1 MYNRIV
7 SSDDQALLTFPTE
20 YPIKVVG
27 RRSNGLRS
35 RIDAIVASHAPD
47 FDLASATERDSSQA
61 SFVSITYTIRATS
74 REQVI
79 ALANALQASDDVIML
94 I

>member
-1 MYNRIV
+1 MT
-7 SSDDQALLTFPTE
+7 DATQELLTFPTD

-27 RRSNGLRS
+27 RRSAGLRP
-35 RIDAIVASHAPD
+35 RIDAIVAAHAPD
-47 FDLASATERDSSQA
+47 FDLTTATERDSTQA
-61 SFVSITYTIRATS
+61 SYVAITYTIRATS

-79 ALANALQASDDVIML
+79 ALATALQASDDVLML

>member
-1 MYNRIV
+1 MT
-7 SSDDQALLTFPTE
+7 SQEQELLRFPTD

-27 RRSNGLRS
+27 RRSAGLRT
-35 RIDAIVASHAPD
+35 RIDAIVAAHAPD
-47 FDLASATERDSSQA
+47 FDLSTATERDSSQA
-61 SFVSITYTIRATS
+61 SYVAITYTIRATS

-79 ALANALQASDDVIML
+79 ALANALQASDGVLML

>member
-1 MYNRIV
+1 M
-7 SSDDQALLTFPTE
+7 SSDDQTLLTFPTD

-27 RRSNGLRS
+27 RRSTGLRL
-35 RIDAIVASHAPD
+35 RIDAIVAAHAPD
-47 FDLASATERDSSQA
+47 FDLSTATERDSSQA
-61 SFVSITYTIRATS
+61 SFVSVTYTIRATS

-79 ALANALQASDDVIML
+79 ALASALQASDDVIML